1 MMQQAAMSMSVRAPM
16 VRTRQTLGA
25 SRKAISN
32 GRARSL
38 RVVAAAGKIV
48 VFGGSGATGSET
60 IYQALEQG
68 YDVQI
73 EANLEIAIHRIRCI
87 KIGVITKDTTGVVI
101 SLGGKSKDVGETM
114 LTDGSSNVIAA
125 MKTNGV
131 KRVAVV
137 TSIGAGD
144 SAGQAPLVFKG
155 VCSFYG
161 VYPRQYSL
169 GTTFLQ
175 TADC

>member
-68 YDVQI
+68 YDV
-73 EANLEIAIHRIRCI
+73 
-87 KIGVITKDTTGVVI
+87 
-101 SLGGKSKDVGETM
+101 
-114 LTDGSSNVIAA
+114 
-125 MKTNGV
+125 
-131 KRVAVV
+131 V
-137 TSIGAGD
+137 TLA
-144 SAGQAPLVFKG
+144 
-155 VCSFYG
+155 
-161 VYPRQYSL
+161 R
-169 GTTFLQ
+169 
-175 TADC
+175 